1 MQFECEGQ
9 WIGPFEVIKWPNVP
23 GARGL
28 ARNRITGENAVLKA
42 GWIGSLNHEAH
53 TLLAASG
60 GIGIP
65 LLHWFETVNG
75 MDVMITDTYGP
86 SLEEN
91 FCLYGRYF
99 SMQRLLLFA
108 DQILS
113 RIEFLH
119 SRRLVHGNL
128 SPWSFALGEHAWQ
141 NQQVL
146 LVDFD
151 IEAGVDVS
159 PAGDIHAIGLI
170 LAYFYSGCDS
180 WVDYQQRGI
189 RENPKDT
196 APVFSSF
203 LNAISTCKTV
213 DYDSLREIFRGAYL
227 DFATQLAIALDLRGP
242 RAIREGYQSVSG
254 CLITLTTPD
263 LFEKLHSKLIET
275 GNVLTDEDISPH
287 WGRQLLLSLEE
298 IMNIYILLISRDRPS
313 CDQGRLKIAAYHLPN
328 RLWRDLRW
336 FLAKIHHATKEVKL
350 AFIEKIYSFVA
361 ALKKTQFIWAWGIS
375 LDSNSVLLAGQAA

>member
-1 MQFECEGQ
+1 MEFGCEGQ
-9 WIGPFEVIKWPNVP
+9 WIGPFEVIKWPDVP

-28 ARNRITGENAVLKA
+28 VRNRITGESAVLKA
-42 GWIGSLNHEAH
+42 GIGSLRHEAH
-53 TLLAASG
+53 TLVAASG
-60 GIGIP
+60 GVGIP
-65 LLHWFETVNG
+65 LLHWFETVDG
-75 MDVMITDTYGP
+75 IDVMITDTYGP
-86 SLEEN
+86 CLEEC
-91 FCLYGRYF
+91 FSQYGRYF

-119 SRRLVHGNL
+119 SRRIVHGNL

-151 IEAGVDVS
+151 IEARADFS
-159 PAGDIHAIGLI
+159 PAGDIRAIGLI
-170 LAYFYSGCDS
+170 LAYFYSGCNS
-180 WVDYQQRGI
+180 WVDYHQRSI
-189 RENPKDT
+189 QENLQDT

-203 LNAISTCKTV
+203 LNAVSTCKAV

-227 DFATQLAIALDLRGP
+227 DFATQTAIALELKGP
-242 RAIREGYQSVSG
+242 RAVRRGYQQLSG

-275 GNVLTDEDISPH
+275 GNMLTNEDVSPQ

-298 IMNIYILLISRDRPS
+298 IMNIYMILISRDRPA
-313 CDQGRLKIAAYHLPN
+313 CDQERLEIAAYHLPN

-336 FLAKIHHATKEVKL
+336 FLAKTHRATKEVKL
-350 AFIEKIYSFVA
+350 AFIERIYSFVA
-361 ALKKTQFIWAWGIS
+361 AF